1 MLKSLA
7 LMLLSCAALSSCQT
21 QKSTAN
27 ACDGWQKLTP
37 TLETAVKIVVD
48 DRPFANQVAAH
59 NALGIRQ
66 KCSK

>member
-7 LMLLSCAALSSCQT
+7 LMLLACATLSSCQT
-21 QKSTAN
+21 PRSTAS
-27 ACDGWQKLTP
+27 ACDGWQKMTP

-48 DRPFANQVAAH
+48 DRQFANQVAAH

-66 KCSK
+66 KCWK